1 MTCIQRRCL
10 GVFLLYLYECSR
22 VVVVVGVLAWL
33 GLAWLGVFVLC
44 PLFKKALAARSE
56 AREQLTDAVT

>member
-44 PLFKKALAARSE
+44 PLFKKAEVKRGSSS
-56 AREQLTDAVT
+56 LTL